1 MRRSRITLCI
11 ACLLVAAAPLGCRP
25 GSPETQARTSVAVTS
40 PYLEAVVRDLLGET
54 VEIVPMAGSGMCPG
68 HFDIQPSRIEQL
80 AACRLLLRFDF
91 QQAMAEK
98 LASRLSDST
107 RIVPISVPGG
117 LCEPAAYRDTCR
129 QAADALV
136 EVGCLKKKAAEER
149 LAAIDQRMKDLTAW
163 MNSQIDAVKLRGV
176 PVLTSGHQ
184 EKFCRALGLNVV
196 ATFSGGDAA
205 PPSAI
210 DAAVAASE
218 KAGVKRVVANLP
230 EGRRMADALAERLG
244 ATVIVFGNF
253 PESDDNL
260 GFDNLVRRNVNQLT
274 TIARP

>member
-1 MRRSRITLCI
+1 MRRSRITLGI

-25 GSPETQARTSVAVTS
+25 SRPATPARDAVAVTS
-40 PYLEAVVRDLLGET
+40 PYLETVVRDLLGET
-54 VEIVPMAGSGMCPG
+54 AQIVPMAGPEMCPG

-91 QQAMAEK
+91 QEAMAEK
-98 LASRLSDST
+98 LAGRLDDST
-107 RIVPISVPGG
+107 QIVPIAVSGG
-117 LCEPAAYRDTCR
+117 FCEPTTYRDACR

-136 EVGCLKKKAAEER
+136 EAGCLEREAAEGR
-149 LAAIDQRMKDLTAW
+149 LASIDQRMKDLTAW
-163 MNSQIDAVKLRGV
+163 MNNQIDAAKLRDV

-184 EKFCRALGLNVV
+184 EKFCRSLGLNVV
-196 ATFSGGDAA
+196 ATFSGSDAV

-218 KAGVKRVVANLP
+218 KAGVKWVIANLP
-230 EGRRMADALAERLG
+230 EGRRMADTLAERLG

-253 PESDDNL
+253 PASDDNL
-260 GFDNLVRRNVNQLT
+260 GFDNLVRRNVKQLT
-274 TIARP
+274 TTARP